1 MLTRNVHYTEM
12 PESVV
17 VYQNGDNATV
27 EFPLDVTEVTRE
39 DGATEYVAAE
49 VYSLRTRNTPNL
61 KDRVLDNYE
70 AWLTIAELP
79 EPQKAEL
86 SDVVE
91 AINVLTDL
99 ILGGE

>member
-1 MLTRNVHYTEM
+1 MLTRNVHYSAR
-12 PESVV
+12 PENVV

-39 DGATEYVAAE
+39 DEITEYVAAE
-49 VYSLRTRNTPNL
+49 VYSLHTRNTPDL
-61 KDRVLDNYE
+61 KKRVTDNYE
-70 AWLTIAELP
+70 AWLAIAELP

-91 AINVLTDL
+91 AINTLTDL